1 MKYRIQEFT
10 SRQRGRVYRYQ
21 WFGYSYRDEKTR
33 KPTFKCLVNLTGLPE
48 DLLARLRSSLADG
61 NADEPC
67 GPVQFLG
74 SMRLGP
80 EAVGL
85 HILETLGIDRELSVR
100 LPPQDVALVKALV
113 LDRVL
118 QPFPHSRKSLFEN
131 LPGSPLAR
139 VCGVDCGTLKLAS
152 MYYALDHLR
161 PLQDGIE
168 RGLFRRNGMGQSRM
182 YLYDITSS
190 YFEGDACPLE
200 AFGYNRDGKKGKKQI
215 VIGMLCSRDG
225 CPVGVEVFEG
235 NTSDQ
240 TTVMGRVDSM
250 RRRFGIDELVFIGD
264 RGMLTRARRGDLSA
278 SEYEKVKYVTA
289 LSREEF
295 VRFVEDGSHPLQL
308 TLFDRQ
314 NLAEVPHDG
323 VKHVLSYNPELE
335 ERNRADRERLMG
347 ETEKFLDGIK
357 ACVGKGRLR
366 RKDAIARRLYRKLD
380 KWKCGKFYEI
390 DYDEGKFDY
399 RKKEELAAS
408 YANMDGFYVFVT
420 DKLDLTAEETR
431 EEYRGL
437 QRVEQVF
444 RTMKTTDLHVRPIR
458 LWNPERVRAH
468 VFVCMLAY
476 MVVWKT
482 RRLFAEFITPE
493 DELRVSLRTQWE
505 KLEKVEIGRIR
516 VGDAEQEQLAPVDGE
531 CRELLKAAGLTPA
544 ALAKRYLKTP

>member
-10 SRQRGRVYRYQ
+10 SRQRGRVYKYQ
-21 WFGYSYRDEKTR
+21 WFGYSYRDAKTR
-33 KPTFKCLVNLTGLPE
+33 KPTFKCLVNLTGLPAE
-48 DLLARLRSSLADG
+48 LLATLRASLSGAG
-61 NADEPC
+61 GEASC

-74 SMRLGP
+74 STRIGP

-85 HILETLGIDRELSVR
+85 HLLEALGIVRELSA
-100 LPPQDVALVKALV
+100 LPPQYVPLVEALI

-139 VCGVDCGTLKLAS
+139 VCGVDCRALKLES

-161 PLQDGIE
+161 PLQDTIE
-168 RGLFRRNGMGQSRM
+168 RGLFLRNGRGKPRM
-182 YLYDITSS
+182 FLHDITSS
-190 YFEGDACPLE
+190 YFEGEACPLE
-200 AFGYNRDGKKGKKQI
+200 AFGHNRNGKKGKRQI

-240 TTVMGRVDSM
+240 ATVMGRIDSM
-250 RRRFGIDELVFIGD
+250 RARFGIDELVFVGD
-264 RGMLTRARRGDLSA
+264 RGMLARARRRDLTA
-278 SEYEKVKYVTA
+278 DEYEKVKFITA

-295 VRFVEDGSHPLQL
+295 VQFVEDGSHPLQL
-308 TLFDRQ
+308 SLFDRQ
-314 NLAEVPHDG
+314 NLAEVTREG
-323 VKHVLSYNPELE
+323 VKYVLSFNPELE

-347 ETEKFLDGIK
+347 ETEKFLAGIK
-357 ACVGKGRLR
+357 SSVARGRLR

-380 KWKCGKFYEI
+380 KWKCAKFYEI
-390 DYDEGKFDY
+390 EYDEGKFEY
-399 RKKEELAAS
+399 RKREELAAS
-408 YANMDGFYVFVT
+408 YANMDGSYVFVT
-420 DKLDLTAEETR
+420 DCLDLTAEETR

-444 RTMKTTDLHVRPIR
+444 RNMKTTDLHVRPIR

-476 MVVWKT
+476 MFVWKA
-482 RRLFAEFITPE
+482 RRLFAEFINPE
-493 DELRVSLRTQWE
+493 DELRVSLRTPWE
-505 KLEKVEIGRIR
+505 KLAKVEIGKVSIGGM
-516 VGDAEQEQLAPVDGE
+516 VQEQLAPVDSE
-531 CRELLKAAGLTPA
+531 CKALLKAAGLTPA
-544 ALAKRYLKTP
+544 ALAKRHIREP

>member
-10 SRQRGRVYRYQ
+10 SRQRGRVYKYQ

-48 DLLARLRSSLADG
+48 EQLAVLRASLAGDG
-61 NADEPC
+61 GETPC
-67 GPVQFLG
+67 GAVQFLG
-74 SMRLGP
+74 STRIGP

-85 HILETLGIDRELSVR
+85 HILETLGIDRELSC
-100 LPPQDVALVKALV
+100 LPPQYVPLVKALI

-131 LPGSPLAR
+131 LPGSALAR
-139 VCGVDCGTLKLAS
+139 VCGVDCETLKLES

-168 RGLFRRNGMGQSRM
+168 RGLFRRNGKGVSRM
-182 YLYDITSS
+182 FLYDITSS
-190 YFEGDACPLE
+190 YFEGSACPLE

-215 VIGMLCSRDG
+215 VIGMLCSHDG

-240 TTVMGRVDSM
+240 TTVMGRIDSM
-250 RRRFGIDELVFIGD
+250 RERFGIDELVFIGD
-264 RGMLTRARRGDLSA
+264 RGMLTRARRRDLTA
-278 SEYEKVKYVTA
+278 AEYEKVKFITA

-295 VRFVEDGSHPLQL
+295 VQFVEDDSHPLQL

-314 NLAEVPHDG
+314 RLAEVTHDG
-323 VKHVLSYNPELE
+323 VKYVLSFNPELE

-347 ETEKFLDGIK
+347 ETERFLAGIK
-357 ACVGKGRLR
+357 SSVEKGRLR

-380 KWKCGKFYEI
+380 KWKCAKFYEVE
-390 DYDEGKFDY
+390 YDEGRFEY
-399 RKKEELAAS
+399 RRKEELVAS

-476 MVVWKT
+476 MVVWKA
-482 RRLFAEFITPE
+482 RQLFAEFISPE
-493 DELRVSLRTQWE
+493 EELRVSLRTQWE
-505 KLEKVEIGRIR
+505 KLEKVEIGKVRI
-516 VGDAEQEQLAPVDGE
+516 GDTEQEQFAPVDGE
-531 CRELLKAAGLTPA
+531 CRALLKAAGLTPA
-544 ALAKRYLKTP
+544 ALAKRYLERQ